1 MDITAFVS
9 SSPRAKAG
17 MMNYFQPASSQLPFT
32 TRTLISNSMMTPR
45 RINIDPSTKDAAL
58 GYFRVTQLPATLIAA
73 LSLIGLFA
81 LTENVNN
88 TSELSKLHIFLLRL
102 YHLTSLLSFCLSLLS
117 IITSVSA
124 STLLCVSDFSMIA
137 SKGTVIDVYH
147 FLNSSMEFE
156 FLFSR
161 WSFLVSV
168 AFFFLSTTM
177 RMVLQF
183 ELFKYSKRKL
193 AGCGVLSTMTGF
205 ISFLIGYINTT
216 QKNCS
221 FFLLT
226 QQVFKVKVLLVT
238 LSHSFIAA
246 TLVTANHVFLLL
258 RIAILFKIKKIIL
271 KCAFINRQPM
281 FILSSISFA
290 IGSLLTIRFLMPD
303 AVEHDQLIDHDRYT

>member
-9 SSPRAKAG
+9 PSPRAKAG

-124 STLLCVSDFSMIA
+124 STLLCLSDFSMIA

-168 AFFFLSTTM
+168 AFFFSVHNDAHGITIWTVQIQQAQIGWLWCAINND
-177 RMVLQF
+177 R
-183 ELFKYSKRKL
+183 
-193 AGCGVLSTMTGF
+193 
-205 ISFLIGYINTT
+205 IHLIPNW
-216 QKNCS
+216 
-221 FFLLT
+221 
-226 QQVFKVKVLLVT
+226 V
-238 LSHSFIAA
+238 H
-246 TLVTANHVFLLL
+246 
-258 RIAILFKIKKIIL
+258 
-271 KCAFINRQPM
+271 
-281 FILSSISFA
+281 
-290 IGSLLTIRFLMPD
+290 
-303 AVEHDQLIDHDRYT
+303 

>member
-17 MMNYFQPASSQLPFT
+17 MMNYFQPASSQFPFT
-32 TRTLISNSMMTPR
+32 TRTLINNSMMPR

-226 QQVFKVKVLLVT
+226 QQVFK
-238 LSHSFIAA
+238 
-246 TLVTANHVFLLL
+246 
-258 RIAILFKIKKIIL
+258 IIL